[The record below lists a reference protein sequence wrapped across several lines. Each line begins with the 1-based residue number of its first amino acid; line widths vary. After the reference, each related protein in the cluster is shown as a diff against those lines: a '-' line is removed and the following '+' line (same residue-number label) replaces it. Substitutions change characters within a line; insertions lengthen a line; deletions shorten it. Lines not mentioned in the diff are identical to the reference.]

1 MESVIL
7 LTGATGYVGG
17 RLLKAFERDH
27 VPVRALVRRP
37 TIPSEPSTTEWVT
50 GDVLD
55 EASLRRAMTGV
66 RTAYYLIHSMAAPGH
81 FAERDRDAARRFA
94 AAARESGVDR
104 IIYLGGLGGG
114 RELSEHLASRQEV
127 GRILRESGVPVI
139 EFRASIIVGA
149 GSLSYEIVRSLV
161 DKLPV
166 MITPRWVTTLAQ
178 PIAIDDVVEY
188 LQEAAQRTEGGTFEI
203 GGADRVSYGGIMKEY
218 ARQKGCRRLL
228 IPVPVLTPG
237 LSGLWLRLMAPRYAR
252 VGRALIEGVRNETVV
267 RNPEAQSRFQV
278 RPRGI
283 AEAIRCAREE
293 QPPETPALRG
303 ASSAAALLVLLVFC
317 MGASIAWRVEGQR
330 LIPYASAAVA
340 AWLLVRRDGPTE
352 ARLALGMFAVAVAIG
367 HPIGAPAVLV
377 TAALFFVR
385 SRLAAALVLPLLLRG
400 WL

>member
-1 MESVIL
+1 MIL

-17 RLLKAFERDH
+17 RLLKAFERQRI
-27 VPVRALVRRP
+27 PVRALVRRAVISP
-37 TIPSEPSTTEWVT
+37 GPSTTEWVT

-55 EASLRRAMTGV
+55 EVSLRRAMTGV

-81 FAERDRDAARRFA
+81 FAERDRDAARRFGEA
-94 AAARESGVDR
+94 AQASGVER

-114 RELSEHLASRQEV
+114 GDLSEHLTSRQEV
-127 GRILRESGVPVI
+127 GRILRESDVLVV
-139 EFRASIIVGA
+139 EFRASIIVGS
-149 GSLSYEIVRSLV
+149 GSLSYEIVRALV

-188 LQEAAQRTEGGTFEI
+188 LQEAAQQTEGGTFEI
-203 GGADRVSYGGIMKEY
+203 GGADQVSYGGLMREY

-228 IPVPVLTPG
+228 IRVPVLSPG

-267 RNPEAQSRFQV
+267 RNPEALSRFGV

-303 ASSAAALLVLLVFC
+303 AAAATALLVLLVLC
-317 MGASIAWRVEGQR
+317 MGAAIAWKVEGPR
-330 LIPYASAAVA
+330 LIPYALAAVA
-340 AWLLVRRDGPTE
+340 AWLIVRRDGLTE
-352 ARLALGMFAVAVAIG
+352 ARLALGMFAVSVAAG
-367 HPIGAPAVLV
+367 HPIGALPVLV

-385 SRLAAALVLPLLLRG
+385 SRLAAAFVLPLLLRG

>member
-1 MESVIL
+1 LIL
-7 LTGATGYVGG
+7 LTGGTGYVGG
-17 RLLKAFERDH
+17 RLLKAFERQH
-27 VPVRALVRRP
+27 VPLRALVRRSP
-37 TIPSEPSTTEWVT
+37 TPSAPTTEWVS

-55 EASLRRAMTGV
+55 DASLRRAMSGV
-66 RTAYYLIHSMAAPGH
+66 RTAYYLIHSMATPGH

-94 AAARESGVDR
+94 AAARESGVER

-114 RELSEHLASRQEV
+114 RDLSEHLASRQEV
-127 GRILRESGVPVI
+127 GRILRESDVPVI

-188 LQEAAQRTEGGTFEI
+188 LQEAAQQAEGGIYEI
-203 GGADRVSYGGIMKEY
+203 GGTDRVSYAGLMKEY

-228 IPVPVLTPG
+228 IRVPVLSPG

-267 RNPEAQSRFQV
+267 QNPEAQSRFKV
-278 RPRGI
+278 RPRGV
-283 AEAIRCAREE
+283 AEAIRHAREE
-293 QPPETPALRG
+293 QPPEAPALRG
-303 ASSAAALLVLLVFC
+303 ASSATALLALLALC
-317 MGASIAWRVEGQR
+317 MGAAIAWKAEGPR

-340 AWLLVRRDGPTE
+340 AWLIVRRDGLTE
-352 ARLALGMFAVAVAIG
+352 ARLALGIFAAAVAIG
-367 HPIGAPAVLV
+367 RPIGAPAVLV

>member
-1 MESVIL
+1 MIL

-17 RLLKAFERDH
+17 RLLNAFERQH
-27 VPVRALVRRP
+27 VPVRALARRAAG
-37 TIPSEPSTTEWVT
+37 PSGPSTTEWVI

-66 RTAYYLIHSMAAPGH
+66 RTAYYLIHSMAAPGR
-81 FAERDRDAARRFA
+81 FAERDRDAARSFA
-94 AAARESGVDR
+94 AAARASGVDR

-114 RELSEHLASRQEV
+114 RDLSEHLASRQEV
-127 GRILRESGVPVI
+127 GRILRESAVPVV

-188 LQEAAQRTEGGTFEI
+188 LQEAAYLADGGTFEI

-218 ARQKGCRRLL
+218 ARQKGCRRLM
-228 IPVPVLTPG
+228 IRVPVLSPG

-267 RNPEAQSRFQV
+267 QNPEALSRFKV

-283 AEAIRCAREE
+283 AEAIRRAREE
-293 QPPETPALRG
+293 QPPETPALQG
-303 ASSAAALLVLLVFC
+303 ASSAAALLLLLALC
-317 MGASIAWRVEGQR
+317 LGAAAAWRVDGPI
-330 LIPYASAAVA
+330 LISYGMAAVA
-340 AWLLVRRDGPTE
+340 AWLVWRRDGLPE
-352 ARLALGMFAVAVAIG
+352 ARLGLGIFAVAVAIG
-367 HPIGAPAVLV
+367 HPIGAVPVLG

-385 SRLAAALVLPLLLRG
+385 SRLAAAFMLPLLLRG
-400 WL
+400 LL